1 MVMPQ
6 LQLMYLLVMIFGNVL
21 LYNLGKMT
29 HPFIN
34 DLSDKTF
41 EQLQETITSLNNKLT
56 FAYRTGNSPLISQLQ
71 MALASYREESNKKM
85 DDLLK
90 KQNIKST
97 VNIQPNPNSSSEEHK
112 LWRQK

>member
-1 MVMPQ
+1 
-6 LQLMYLLVMIFGNVL
+6 
-21 LYNLGKMT
+21 MT

-34 DLSDKTF
+34 NLSDKTF

-85 DDLLK
+85 DELLNR
-90 KQNIKST
+90 QNIKSG
-97 VNIQPNPNSSSEEHK
+97 VNIEQKSNIVEEHK